1 MVNRPQMAIKMGSD
15 TPYQMPAAS
24 TNDHPST
31 YVVKEI
37 GDFLGHPADKNTD
50 WDAIHD
56 GLNKA
61 KSAAE
66 CAAIAKQYGFNFTE
80 KQFQDYFEE
89 NMTPEQLA
97 QVEAGGSCCCSSSS
111 C

>member
-1 MVNRPQMAIKMGSD
+1 MADQPGLAKKRKLSSD
-15 TPYQMPAAS
+15 PMPTPS
-24 TNDHPST
+24 DHPST
-31 YVVKEI
+31 YVVQSVA
-37 GDFLGHPADKNTD
+37 DFLGHPADKNTD

-56 GLNKA
+56 ALNNA

-66 CAAIAKQYGFNFTE
+66 CAQIAKAHGFNFSE
-80 KQFQDYFEE
+80 QQFQDYFEE

-97 QVEAGGSCCCSSSS
+97 QVEAGGCCCCSCSS